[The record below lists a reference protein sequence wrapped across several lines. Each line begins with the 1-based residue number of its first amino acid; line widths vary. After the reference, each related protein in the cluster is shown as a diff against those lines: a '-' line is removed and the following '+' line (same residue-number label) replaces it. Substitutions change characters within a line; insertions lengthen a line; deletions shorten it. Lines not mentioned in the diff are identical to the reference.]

1 MSQLLGLPLPSR
13 GPAMQY
19 WLLAPEYVI
28 DTVMFCGGLMVINL
42 IIINKT
48 KRFYKK
54 LFIHILIITILN
66 NLIQSVVMQI
76 NVHRLEQKIK
86 V

>member
-1 MSQLLGLPLPSR
+1 
-13 GPAMQY
+13 
-19 WLLAPEYVI
+19 
-28 DTVMFCGGLMVINL
+28 MFCGGLMVINL